1 VQKNSAVFDFHD
13 QTVIVTG
20 GTRGIGRAISRRF
33 LDAGATVV
41 ATYTA
46 NDAAKD
52 EFQDS
57 LGPAARNLHP
67 CKFDIGDYA
76 QVESFYKDLDA
87 QHKNL
92 SVLVNNSGIRKDAV
106 LAMMKP
112 EDWQKVLDVNLT
124 GVFYMSKLAVHRFMA
139 NRYGRIITITS
150 PASRYGFEGQ
160 ANYAASKAGQIAM
173 SRSLSKE
180 VASRGITVN
189 CVSPGFIDTEFLAGL
204 SEKLRREYLALIPL
218 NRFGTPDEVA
228 ACVLFLASREAGY
241 ITGAVLSVD
250 GGL

>member
-1 VQKNSAVFDFHD
+1 MFLFFFFSSRRRHTRFDCDWSSDVCSSDLSAVFDFRD
-13 QTVIVTG
+13 QTVVVTG
-20 GTRGIGRAISRRF
+20 GTRGIGRAITRRF

-57 LGPAARNLHP
+57 LGPAARNLHL
-67 CKFDIGDYA
+67 CKFDVADYA
-76 QVESFYKDLDA
+76 HVEAFYKDFDA
-87 QHKNL
+87 HYKNF

-106 LAMMKP
+106 LAMMRP

-150 PASRYGFEGQ
+150 PASRSEERRVGKECR
-160 ANYAASKAGQIAM
+160 
-173 SRSLSKE
+173 SRW
-180 VASRGITVN
+180 
-189 CVSPGFIDTEFLAGL
+189 SP
-204 SEKLRREYLALIPL
+204 YH
-218 NRFGTPDEVA
+218 
-228 ACVLFLASREAGY
+228 
-241 ITGAVLSVD
+241 
-250 GGL
+250 